1 YVKNILEPVNRL
13 EGDSLTVGDLISNG
27 MVSGAYPPGTAA
39 YEKRGIAL
47 EVPEWISENCTMC
60 NECAFVCPHAAIRPI
75 LTNEEEMESAPEGF
89 MTREMRGK
97 DGLRYRIQVSP
108 MDCTGCNLCAETCP
122 AKDKALVMKPFEEVA
137 AEENPNWSFAINVKP
152 KKNPGKKNTVPGSQF
167 EQPLLEFSG
176 ACAGCGETPY
186 VKLLT
191 QMFGDRMMIANATG
205 CSSIWGA
212 SAPATP
218 YTVNDQGHGP
228 AWGNSLL
235 EDNAEYGYGM
245 YLANQTMR
253 KALNNK
259 VTQALADE
267 TLSEGLREALS
278 DWQNQMDISEDTRDR
293 AEALQLALLNEMKG
307 NALLESIYRDRE
319 LFIKRSQWMI
329 GGDGWAYD
337 IGFGG
342 IDHVLASGEDV
353 NIFVMDNEVYSNTGG
368 QSSKATPTAAIA
380 KFASGGKS
388 VGKKDLGIMAMSYGN
403 IYVAQIAMGAS
414 KRQTLKAIEEAEA
427 YPGPSLIIAY
437 TPCINHGIS
446 RGMKTMLSETQ
457 KAVEC
462 GYWSLYR
469 YNPLLEEKGKNPMV
483 MDYKKVDFDQFEDFL
498 KRETRYSALYK
509 ANPEV
514 AAKLSEKTRL
524 DAEKRFKRYATMAGL
539 DLEKILKKKEVSEEA
554 TKKPVDD
561 DRAARKAAREARR
574 LAREQEK

>member
-1 YVKNILEPVNRL
+1 PVNRL

>member
-1 YVKNILEPVNRL
+1 
-13 EGDSLTVGDLISNG
+13 
-27 MVSGAYPPGTAA
+27 
-39 YEKRGIAL
+39 
-47 EVPEWISENCTMC
+47 
-60 NECAFVCPHAAIRPI
+60 
-75 LTNEEEMESAPEGF
+75 
-89 MTREMRGK
+89 
-97 DGLRYRIQVSP
+97 
-108 MDCTGCNLCAETCP
+108 
-122 AKDKALVMKPFEEVA
+122 
-137 AEENPNWSFAINVKP
+137 
-152 KKNPGKKNTVPGSQF
+152 
-167 EQPLLEFSG
+167 
-176 ACAGCGETPY
+176 
-186 VKLLT
+186 
-191 QMFGDRMMIANATG
+191 
-205 CSSIWGA
+205 
-212 SAPATP
+212 
-218 YTVNDQGHGP
+218 
-228 AWGNSLL
+228 
-235 EDNAEYGYGM
+235 M

-259 VTQALADE
+259 VTKALREEAMSE
-267 TLSEGLREALS
+267 TLREALI
-278 DWQNQMDISEDTRDR
+278 DWQTQMDVSEDTRER
-293 AEALQLALLNEMKG
+293 AEALQLALLSEMEGNE
-307 NALLESIYRDRE
+307 ALESIYNDRE
-319 LFIKRSQWMI
+319 LFIKRSQWML

-403 IYVAQIAMGAS
+403 IYVAQIAMGAN

-446 RGMKTMLSETQ
+446 SGMKTMLSETQ

-469 YNPLLEEKGKNPMV
+469 YNPALEEKGKNPMT

-509 ANPEV
+509 ANPDV
-514 AAKLSEKTRL
+514 ATKLSEKTRL

-539 DLEKILKKKEVSEEA
+539 DLEKIWKKKEA
-554 TKKPVDD
+554 TEDVKAPVDD
-561 DRAARKAAREARR
+561 ERAARKAAREARR
-574 LAREQEK
+574 LAREQGK